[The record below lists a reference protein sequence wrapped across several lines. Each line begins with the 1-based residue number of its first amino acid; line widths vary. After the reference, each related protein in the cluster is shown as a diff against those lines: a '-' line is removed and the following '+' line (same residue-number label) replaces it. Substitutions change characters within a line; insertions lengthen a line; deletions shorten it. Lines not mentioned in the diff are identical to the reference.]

1 MLCFTENGNM
11 TLTCGICSIGNAMA
25 ETRPLFHCYRTM
37 ISGGYCVANVPNR
50 TNCVLYG
57 CVAQLDVGHVYVT
70 PWPNPTRSDAT
81 HPVEGRDS
89 PPTAVYVVSTRNKM
103 YSSNVCDYVV
113 ILPEMRFIFYAPRVL
128 WLPHV
133 RVYLKPSYLG
143 RLGWRLIHL
152 ASRSATVKTHNWYV
166 TCNCHN

>member
-113 ILPEMRFIFYAPRVL
+113 ILPEMRFIFLR
-128 WLPHV
+128 
-133 RVYLKPSYLG
+133 
-143 RLGWRLIHL
+143 
-152 ASRSATVKTHNWYV
+152 ASCTMVTTRSGLSKAFISGAFGLTIDSSGFSQ
-166 TCNCHN
+166 CNSENT